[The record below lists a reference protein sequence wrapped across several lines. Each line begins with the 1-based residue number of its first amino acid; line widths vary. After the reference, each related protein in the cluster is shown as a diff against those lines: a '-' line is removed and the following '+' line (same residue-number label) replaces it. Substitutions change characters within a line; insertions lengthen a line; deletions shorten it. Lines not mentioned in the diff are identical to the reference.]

1 MHDRSIEHVLDYA
14 TLCHRHAVEHPV
26 DKQVIAVVLAIH
38 VLLVFVPI
46 CLGTLII
53 GALLLLG
60 P

>member
-1 MHDRSIEHVLDYA
+1 MHDRSIAHVLDYA
-14 TLCHRHAVEHPV
+14 TLCHRRAVEHPV
-26 DKQVIAVVLAIH
+26 DKQVIAVVLAIYA
-38 VLLVFVPI
+38 LLVFVPI